1 MQEKILVG
9 LMGRGIGES
18 LSPTLH
24 ETEAIHHGI
33 RLHYQLMDFDRTDAP
48 DAALAV
54 MVESARRMGFAGF
67 NVTFPFKQSVI
78 AHLDALSPEAEAV
91 GAVNTVVNHDGKLV
105 GHNTDGSGWAWG
117 FSQALPNADLSC
129 VLQLGA
135 GGAGS
140 AVADAALRLGVKT
153 LLINDRDTDRAE
165 SLVTRLNALHGEARA
180 EAAFDIDAATKRS
193 KGLIHTTPTGMA
205 KLPGL
210 PLDGALLRSSLWL
223 SEIVYFPLETA
234 LLKTARHLGCTTM
247 DGCWMT
253 VGQAV
258 DAFRLFT
265 GCEPDT
271 MRMNAHLRQ
280 LIADRT

>member
-24 ETEAIHHGI
+24 ETEAAHHGI
-33 RLHYQLMDFDRTDAP
+33 RLHYQLMDFDRTGTTD
-48 DAALAV
+48 DALAS
-54 MVESARRMGFAGF
+54 MVESARSMGFAGF
-67 NVTFPFKQSVI
+67 NVTFPFKQTVI
-78 AHLDALSPEAEAV
+78 AHLDALSPEAHAV
-91 GAVNTVVNHDGKLV
+91 GAVNTVVNRDGKLV
-105 GHNTDGSGWAWG
+105 GHNTDGSGWGWG

-140 AVADAALRLGVKT
+140 AVADAALRLGVAK
-153 LLINDRDTDRAE
+153 LLINDRDAQRAE
-165 SLVTRLNALHGEARA
+165 TLVARLNALHGDARA
-180 EAAFDIDAATKRS
+180 EVTTDVNHAIARA

-210 PLDGALLRSSLWL
+210 PFPESLLRSSLWL
-223 SEIVYFPLETA
+223 SEIVYFPLETT
-234 LLKTARHLGCTTM
+234 LLRTARAQGCVTM

-271 MRMNAHLRQ
+271 MRMNSHLRQ
-280 LIADRT
+280 LIAH